1 MSLFRRARRL
11 RAGTAT
17 AFPALT
23 PRPRVTL
30 SEQLQEIAA
39 AATAPEDA
47 LEPALRA
54 ILETSTARAG
64 AICLFDQRHA
74 LLRLAAEVGL
84 SDEGCQR
91 LRSVRHGDPTAWDM
105 PLHGLLNRRAYLI
118 ESAARNR
125 YVPRL
130 VDPISAVRTV
140 ACIPLYAGV
149 APLGS
154 LVLVAVAPRSFGE
167 RDVRSLE
174 RPLRELARIIEAVR
188 RRAGADEENPVVP
201 LPRVASPAVA
211 GELSA
216 VVAERER
223 LQVETAAHLAERTR
237 VREELAGLRAERERL
252 QNALEAAADEQAR
265 LATDLQGARRDAER
279 IDALT
284 AALAAAEQERAR
296 LAASLEA
303 QAAERTV
310 QTRSEIADRHA
321 RAEAERAVSVARA
334 ELEVARQ
341 AAASGAADAA
351 ALLGERHAEVERL
364 VARLTR
370 AEASSGRRC
379 RVNSVCGKSSMPRPC
394 APSLACPNSSP
405 PARRSGLRKRHTPR
419 SRRRP
424 RTCVPRSTAPGRS
437 SRRSRTKPP
446 VGERTSSSSKPRR
459 ERSRSNRSG
468 WKHGSRR
475 RAPARARTR
484 GGSRPSIGR
493 WWPCATS
500 ATASPMRC
508 GRTRRKRARGQR
520 GWRR

>member
-1 MSLFRRARRL
+1 MPSAIRSRCSGRTHPSLSGAVVGGCSCGWSPGTPTSGTTVVRWESSARSSTSSAVTARRRGAPTPRSRSPGSAPSSSTRTPTVRRSVSSGRRRPGARPPRRWRGARSPGRPSRSSSGCASTWQWASPASSGCSAALTTSAAPACSRNACCPPFADAAVTAASVFHRLSASDPGGADAWARHNRCTPGMSLFRRARRL

-17 AFPALT
+17 AFPAPT

-201 LPRVASPAVA
+201 LTRVTSPAVA
-211 GELSA
+211 GERSA

-252 QNALEAAADEQAR
+252 QTALEAAADGQAR
-265 LATDLQGARRDAER
+265 PATG
-279 IDALT
+279 
-284 AALAAAEQERAR
+284 
-296 LAASLEA
+296 
-303 QAAERTV
+303 
-310 QTRSEIADRHA
+310 
-321 RAEAERAVSVARA
+321 
-334 ELEVARQ
+334 
-341 AAASGAADAA
+341 
-351 ALLGERHAEVERL
+351 
-364 VARLTR
+364 
-370 AEASSGRRC
+370 
-379 RVNSVCGKSSMPRPC
+379 P
-394 APSLACPNSSP
+394 
-405 PARRSGLRKRHTPR
+405 
-419 SRRRP
+419 
-424 RTCVPRSTAPGRS
+424 
-437 SRRSRTKPP
+437 
-446 VGERTSSSSKPRR
+446 
-459 ERSRSNRSG
+459 
-468 WKHGSRR
+468 
-475 RAPARARTR
+475 
-484 GGSRPSIGR
+484 
-493 WWPCATS
+493 
-500 ATASPMRC
+500 
-508 GRTRRKRARGQR
+508 
-520 GWRR
+520 